1 MTKPVEPTGA
11 TFFGFRFGGPV
22 VQAASTV
29 VEEEES
35 EEESVDESEDESEYE
50 STMNGD
56 AGEEEEYIGEILLDG
71 FVDEGCG
78 AAARIGKK
86 RPLGELSIEILSMR
100 GITPDGKTERAV
112 PSVMF
117 KMGGSWAHLPA
128 SARGAPRG
136 VAKSSPPCTTSDA
149 ADIGVFDSADAD
161 APLGFINVPVSRL
174 PRDVPLVSTLALTGG
189 ATANPSA
196 EITARA
202 RYVSKTSPPRSSSR
216 TSRRRF
222 RAPRI
227 SSRTRLG
234 TERVRR
240 GGTRGAAARVRGR
253 FAPGGTR
260 AASRDDGGRHASGRG
275 AKMKKKDALGSAR
288 GSRRASFASP
298 PRWTRSR
305 ARFAR
310 FEGRCRGSLRSPRAR
325 STSRSSPPRVI
336 PV

>member
-128 SARGAPRG
+128 SARGAPPRG
-136 VAKSSPPCTTSDA
+136 VAKSSPPCTTPRTPRT
-149 ADIGVFDSADAD
+149 SASST
-161 APLGFINVPVSRL
+161 APTPTHRWVS
-174 PRDVPLVSTLALTGG
+174 S
-189 ATANPSA
+189 
-196 EITARA
+196 
-202 RYVSKTSPPRSSSR
+202 TSPFRVCLATFRWCPRSR
-216 TSRRRF
+216 
-222 RAPRI
+222 
-227 SSRTRLG
+227 
-234 TERVRR
+234 
-240 GGTRGAAARVRGR
+240 
-253 FAPGGTR
+253 
-260 AASRDDGGRHASGRG
+260 
-275 AKMKKKDALGSAR
+275 
-288 GSRRASFASP
+288 
-298 PRWTRSR
+298 
-305 ARFAR
+305 
-310 FEGRCRGSLRSPRAR
+310 
-325 STSRSSPPRVI
+325 
-336 PV
+336 